1 MMFRTAVKQLLRTP
15 WKTLLFFLLLALSAG
30 LLVVGANLYYSCAAA
45 LREVEASYE
54 TVGTITQAP
63 DGTEIPVYDLGNGT
77 TISTGYEED
86 VFTTILPED
95 VLEGLPGLLPVENRP
110 TLISTGVKED
120 GTELITASP
129 LTFGYILTFT
139 PMEDVD
145 SDDPEF
151 MDEHFAYSGFTLM
164 AYING
169 FKPYEELEQ
178 PGSAVLYWPMDLA
191 SYPIH
196 LKAGTT
202 YVAHATLGYG
212 QGAGEGNLFFLSAL
226 TLENDATKTGMEQVS
241 ADQVAYELTPDFWE
255 TDMGKAFLRYQE
267 NIDLFTREYG
277 VSPLFPTVPT
287 NSLSLLDPFYRGT
300 ASVKYGREITAAEFA
315 SGAKVCMVPETL
327 ARDLESSGEGNG
339 EFSNY
344 LEVGDTIDLTW
355 YGACYGVTTSSLF
368 PGRGSGGAEFFS
380 AQPLTQTA
388 GGEYEIVGIY
398 SEDASG
404 FTSDADLYTSA
415 TAKLGYN
422 QVIVPA
428 ASFGFD
434 SLPTLLG
441 GPLDDANVSF
451 QLENGTAGEF
461 MAAVEQSEYRDY
473 LSVTINDKGFTSVK
487 KGLDAVSLAAALL
500 LGAGAVS
507 ALCLLVFFVYLQ
519 IGRKKREAA
528 IQVSLGTKRRQAAA
542 FLLCSVL
549 LAAALAIA
557 AGAAGGYVVTGKVSG
572 EIYQQGTASGFSR
585 EYSDLFDASQDQEYA
600 YDGSPSP
607 QATAG
612 AGLAL
617 FFTGAALS
625 IGFAAYVLKQ
635 EPMALLTQE

>member
-30 LLVVGANLYYSCAAA
+30 LLVTGVNLYYSCTAA
-45 LREVEASYE
+45 LREVEESYE

-110 TLISTGVKED
+110 TLISTGVRED

-139 PMEDVD
+139 PLEDVD

-255 TDMGKAFLRYQE
+255 TDMGKAFLSYQE

-287 NSLSLLDPFYRGT
+287 NSLSLLDSFYRGT

-327 ARDLESSGEGNG
+327 ARDLEGEG
-339 EFSNY
+339 EFGNY

-368 PGRGSGGAEFFS
+368 PSRGSGGAEFFS

-398 SEDASG
+398 TEDATG
-404 FTSDADLYTSA
+404 YTSDADLYTSA

-428 ASFGFD
+428 ASFDFD
-434 SLPTLLG
+434 SLPALLG
-441 GPLDDANVSF
+441 GPLDDTNVSF

-473 LSVTINDKGFTSVK
+473 LSVTINDKGFTAVK
-487 KGLDAVSLAAALL
+487 KGLDAVNLAATLL

-557 AGAAGGYVVTGKVSG
+557 AGAVGGYVVTGNVSG
-572 EIYQQGTASGFSR
+572 EIYRQGTSSGYSR
-585 EYSDLFDASQDQEYA
+585 EYSDLFDASQDQAYA

-617 FFTGAALS
+617 FLTGAALS
-625 IGFAAYVLKQ
+625 IGFATYVLKQ
-635 EPMALLTQE
+635 EPLALLTQE

>member
-1 MMFRTAVKQLLRTP
+1 M
-15 WKTLLFFLLLALSAG
+15 
-30 LLVVGANLYYSCAAA
+30 
-45 LREVEASYE
+45 
-54 TVGTITQAP
+54 
-63 DGTEIPVYDLGNGT
+63 YDLGNGT

-139 PMEDVD
+139 PTEDVD

-241 ADQVAYELTPDFWE
+241 ADQVAYELTPDFWD

-277 VSPLFPTVPT
+277 VSPPVPHGAHQQP
-287 NSLSLLDPFYRGT
+287 LPAGPLLPGDGLGEVRAGDHRRG
-300 ASVKYGREITAAEFA
+300 VRQRGQGMH
-315 SGAKVCMVPETL
+315 GAGDTGPGP
-327 ARDLESSGEGNG
+327 GEQRRGQR

-355 YGACYGVTTSSLF
+355 YGACYGS
-368 PGRGSGGAEFFS
+368 P
-380 AQPLTQTA
+380 P
-388 GGEYEIVGIY
+388 
-398 SEDASG
+398 
-404 FTSDADLYTSA
+404 
-415 TAKLGYN
+415 
-422 QVIVPA
+422 PA
-428 ASFGFD
+428 CS
-434 SLPTLLG
+434 P
-441 GPLDDANVSF
+441 
-451 QLENGTAGEF
+451 
-461 MAAVEQSEYRDY
+461 
-473 LSVTINDKGFTSVK
+473 
-487 KGLDAVSLAAALL
+487 
-500 LGAGAVS
+500 AGAP
-507 ALCLLVFFVYLQ
+507 
-519 IGRKKREAA
+519 
-528 IQVSLGTKRRQAAA
+528 
-542 FLLCSVL
+542 
-549 LAAALAIA
+549 
-557 AGAAGGYVVTGKVSG
+557 GARS
-572 EIYQQGTASGFSR
+572 SSP
-585 EYSDLFDASQDQEYA
+585 
-600 YDGSPSP
+600 PSP
-607 QATAG
+607 
-612 AGLAL
+612 
-617 FFTGAALS
+617 
-625 IGFAAYVLKQ
+625 
-635 EPMALLTQE
+635 